1 MAEKLVIEHN
11 AADNEYFHRDFHI
24 SGDRGVRYVGEKY
37 GDESVVEYLTIFTKA
52 YYSPLIAKIKKDGLS
67 AMKAHIE
74 KIYEVE
80 KASDNVSCELSE
92 NELKVSVS
100 ECPAVK
106 YMKESGY
113 EPSKWYVMT
122 TSVVNDVIAKM
133 CGYSFEMISYN
144 AENGAAKYRFY
155 K

>member
-1 MAEKLVIEHN
+1 MGEKLVIERN

-37 GDESVVEYLTIFTKA
+37 GDASVVEYLTIFTKA
-52 YYSPLIAKIKKDGLS
+52 YYSPLIGEIKKNGLS

-80 KASDNVSCELSE
+80 KAADNVTCELTE
-92 NELKVSVS
+92 DELFVTVS

-122 TSVVNDVIAKM
+122 TSVVNDVIAKE
-133 CGYSFEMISYN
+133 CGYGFEMIFYSE
-144 AENGAAKYRFY
+144 ENGAAKYRFY

>member
-1 MAEKLVIEHN
+1 MGEKLVIDRN

-24 SGDRGVRYVGEKY
+24 SGDRGVRYVGENY
-37 GDESVVEYLTIFTKA
+37 GDDAVVEYLEKFTKA
-52 YYSPLIAKIKKDGLS
+52 YYSPLIAKIKQEGIG
-67 AMKAHIE
+67 AMKEHIE
-74 KIYEVE
+74 KIYTVE
-80 KASDNVSCELSE
+80 KYPDNVSCTQDGDSLLVE
-92 NELKVSVS
+92 VC

-113 EPSKWYVMT
+113 EPSKWYAML

-133 CGYSFEMISYN
+133 SGLKFEMISYSE
-144 AENGAAKYRFY
+144 ENGAASYRFF

>member
-1 MAEKLVIEHN
+1 MGEKLVIERN

-52 YYSPLIAKIKKDGLS
+52 YYSPLIAEIKKDGLS

-74 KIYEVE
+74 KTYTVE
-80 KASDNVSCELSE
+80 KAPDNVKCELSE
-92 NELKVSVS
+92 SELKVTVS

-133 CGYSFEMISYN
+133 SGYCFEMISYN
-144 AENGAAKYRFY
+144 EENGAAKYRFY
-155 K
+155 R